1 MIKKQKT
8 MSRIDYGKL
17 MQQTAYGRSRPESSG
32 PYTQIYLVRHCKP
45 DYDQQHLV
53 GDHNMPLDKIGLKQ
67 RKLLNKKLFSLKDI
81 QIVYTSELLRAQQ
94 TAEIFLK
101 KRKLEPIID
110 KRFNEVDW
118 TEWYKMKYFNMSEKS
133 RIKRIK
139 SYREM
144 DKRLNIL
151 QAKFRKILADVWQK
165 NKGKNVMIFCHGNV
179 IRSMLTSIL
188 NTDVIGFLSIE
199 LYQSSI
205 SKIVIDKHGYI
216 KINYINN
223 IGHLPHRPAED
234 LFKFA
239 LEQ

>member
-1 MIKKQKT
+1 MFKKKT
-8 MSRIDYGKL
+8 TTIDYGKL
-17 MQQTAYGRSRPESSG
+17 MQQTAYGRSRPASSG

-45 DYDQQHLV
+45 DYAQQHLV
-53 GDHNMPLDKIGLKQ
+53 GDHDMPLDKIGLKQ
-67 RKLLNKKLFSLKDI
+67 RKLLNKKLFSLENI
-81 QIVYTSELLRAQQ
+81 NVVYTSEMKRAQE
-94 TAEIFLK
+94 TAEVFLK
-101 KRKLEPIID
+101 KKKIQAIVD

-133 RIKRIK
+133 RIKRVK
-139 SYREM
+139 AYQDM

-151 QAKFRKILADVWQK
+151 QARYRRLLADIWKK
-165 NKGKNVMIFCHGNV
+165 NKSKNIIVFCHGNV

-205 SKIVIDKHGYI
+205 SKIVIDKNGYI

>member
-1 MIKKQKT
+1 MKKQKT
-8 MSRIDYGKL
+8 ISRLDYGKL
-17 MQQTAYGRSRPESSG
+17 MQQTAYGRSRPTSSG
-32 PYTQIYLVRHCKP
+32 PYTQIYLIRHCKP
-45 DYDQQHLV
+45 DYAQQHLV

-67 RKLLNKKLFSLKDI
+67 RKLLNKKLFSLKNIDV
-81 QIVYTSELLRAQQ
+81 VYTSELLRAQQ

-118 TEWYKMKYFNMSEKS
+118 TEWYKMKYFNMSEKT
-133 RIKRIK
+133 RIKKIK
-139 SYREM
+139 AYQEM
-144 DKRLNIL
+144 DKNLNAL
-151 QAKFRKILADVWQK
+151 QAKFRRVLADLWKK
-165 NKGKNVMIFCHGNV
+165 NKGKNIMVFCHGNV

-205 SKIVIDKHGYI
+205 SKIVIDKNGYI

>member
-1 MIKKQKT
+1 MKKQKT
-8 MSRIDYGKL
+8 KTTIDYGKL
-17 MQQTAYGRSRPESSG
+17 MQQTAYARSRPEISG

-67 RKLLNKKLFSLKDI
+67 RKLLNKKLLSLKDI
-81 QIVYTSELLRAQQ
+81 QVVYTSELLRAQQ
-94 TAEIFLK
+94 TAEVFLK
-101 KRKLEPIID
+101 KRKIAPIID

-118 TEWYKMKYFNMSEKS
+118 TEWYKIKYFNMSEKS
-133 RIKRIK
+133 RIKRVK
-139 SYREM
+139 AYQEM

-151 QAKFRKILADVWQK
+151 QARYRRILADIWKQ
-165 NKGKNVMIFCHGNV
+165 NKGKNIMIFCHGNV

-205 SKIVIDKHGYI
+205 SKIVIDKNGYI

>member
-1 MIKKQKT
+1 MLKKKT
-8 MSRIDYGKL
+8 TTIIDYGKL

-32 PYTQIYLVRHCKP
+32 PYTQIYLIRHCKP
-45 DYDQQHLV
+45 DYDQQQLV
-53 GDHNMPLDKIGLKQ
+53 GDHNMPLDQIGLKQ
-67 RKLLNKKLFSLKDI
+67 RGLLNKKLFSLENI
-81 QIVYTSELLRAQQ
+81 NVVYTSEMKRAQE

-101 KRKLEPIID
+101 EKKMQAIVD

-118 TEWYKMKYFNMSEKS
+118 TEWYKMKYFNMTEKS
-133 RIKRIK
+133 RIKRVK
-139 SYREM
+139 SYKEM

-151 QAKFRKILADVWQK
+151 QSRYRRLLADIWRK
-165 NKGKNVMIFCHGNV
+165 NKSKNIIIFCHGNV

-205 SKIVIDKHGYI
+205 SKIVIDKNGYT

>member
-1 MIKKQKT
+1 MFKIKTTTKL
-8 MSRIDYGKL
+8 DYAKF
-17 MQQTAYGRSRPESSG
+17 MQQTAYGRARPASSG

-45 DYDQQHLV
+45 DYSQQKLV

-67 RKLLNKKLFSLKDI
+67 RKLLNKKLLSLHAD
-81 QIVYTSELLRAQQ
+81 IVYTSELLRAQQ

-101 KRKLEPIID
+101 KKKLTPVID
-110 KRFNEVDW
+110 KRLNKVDW
-118 TEWYKMKYFNMSEKS
+118 TEWYKIKYFNMSEKT
-133 RIKRIK
+133 RIKRVK
-139 SYREM
+139 FYKEM

-151 QAKFRKILADVWQK
+151 QTRFRRILADIWEK
-165 NKGKNVMIFCHGNV
+165 NKGKDIMIFCHGNV
-179 IRSMLTSIL
+179 IRSILTSIL
-188 NTDVIGFLSIE
+188 NTDAIGFLSIE

-205 SKIVIDKHGYI
+205 SKIVIDKYGYV

-234 LFKFA
+234 LFRFA